1 MNRVVSAFLGLAAA
15 VLPLAPTAARA
26 ADAPSAD
33 ARAAAAPADVPAGR
47 TLTLDEALRAVQE
60 RNRDVEKAKEYQ
72 KYVRGKY
79 VEERSA
85 ALPQL
90 SLDLAKYK
98 GDDET
103 QKIFAGGGF
112 EFPTQSTTRTADVSV
127 SQALFTWGQ
136 VGAAIRAA
144 KVGLAMA
151 DDQLRVYRQAAARDV
166 TAAFDDVLLAR
177 ELAAIAEQNVAQKQ
191 RHLDEAR
198 RKHLLGT
205 ATDYDVLAADVALQN
220 ARPEMLAARNAVR
233 TTRDQLRFLLAVPED
248 VDAAGALPTAVGAA
262 PDYDAALAVALRE
275 RPDLSAQ
282 GRTVSVYRELLTI
295 AKAGDKPRLD
305 FKGSYGWKDWDID
318 IARARGK
325 TWSAGVY
332 LHFPFFDGLKT
343 VGKVRQAA
351 SDLSTQEIER
361 KRLEDQ
367 ISLQVRTA
375 VNSVRES
382 GEVVRAL
389 EGTVTQAERL
399 LQMAEKGFEL
409 GVKTRLEVEDAE
421 LNLRSARGNLA
432 KARRDHHV
440 ALVTLQYVTGTIPVA
455 APATAPPAAP

>member
-1 MNRVVSAFLGLAAA
+1 MNRVVSAILGLAAV

-33 ARAAAAPADVPAGR
+33 ARAAAAPADASAGR

-112 EFPTQSTTRTADVSV
+112 EFPTQSTTRSADLSV

-151 DDQLRVYRQAAARDV
+151 DDQLLVYRQAAARDV

-177 ELAAIAEQNVAQKQ
+177 
-191 RHLDEAR
+191 
-198 RKHLLGT
+198 
-205 ATDYDVLAADVALQN
+205 
-220 ARPEMLAARNAVR
+220 
-233 TTRDQLRFLLAVPED
+233 
-248 VDAAGALPTAVGAA
+248 
-262 PDYDAALAVALRE
+262 
-275 RPDLSAQ
+275 
-282 GRTVSVYRELLTI
+282 
-295 AKAGDKPRLD
+295 
-305 FKGSYGWKDWDID
+305 
-318 IARARGK
+318 
-325 TWSAGVY
+325 
-332 LHFPFFDGLKT
+332 
-343 VGKVRQAA
+343 
-351 SDLSTQEIER
+351 
-361 KRLEDQ
+361 
-367 ISLQVRTA
+367 
-375 VNSVRES
+375 
-382 GEVVRAL
+382 
-389 EGTVTQAERL
+389 
-399 LQMAEKGFEL
+399 
-409 GVKTRLEVEDAE
+409 
-421 LNLRSARGNLA
+421 
-432 KARRDHHV
+432 
-440 ALVTLQYVTGTIPVA
+440 
-455 APATAPPAAP
+455 